1 MTVADISAPT
11 EPPEPAV
18 PNQDRRA
25 LRVEPMIELE
35 WSQAVEPHTALASI
49 TAATVPAE
57 TRRAWV
63 HRAPEDQ
70 VLALYRSA
78 SEVDPQLAAPWWL
91 KALAKGELSS
101 RAEGFL
107 LEDRVGKLLDAR
119 PGWVFV
125 PWSNDGDSGY
135 WEYMPS
141 ERRVTGPAVP
151 TTLVLTSR
159 HGGWLDIYPVHVTTV
174 EPPAPLAVGGMGD
187 LRSNLARWESV
198 F

>member
-1 MTVADISAPT
+1 MPRA
-11 EPPEPAV
+11 
-18 PNQDRRA
+18 RRE

-35 WSQAVEPHTALASI
+35 WSQAIEPHTALASI
-49 TAATVPAE
+49 AGATRPAE
-57 TRRAWV
+57 TRRAWI

-70 VLALYRSA
+70 VLALYTSA
-78 SEVDPQLAAPWWL
+78 SKVDRQLAAPWWL
-91 KALAKGELSS
+91 KALAAGELSS

-125 PWSNDGDSGY
+125 PWYSDGDSGY

-151 TTLVLTSR
+151 TTLVFTHR
-159 HGGWLDIYPVHVTTV
+159 HDGWLDIHPVHLTTAQS
-174 EPPAPLAVGGMGD
+174 PTPLAVKGMGD
-187 LRSNLARWESV
+187 LRSNLARWETV

>member
-1 MTVADISAPT
+1 
-11 EPPEPAV
+11 
-18 PNQDRRA
+18 
-25 LRVEPMIELE
+25 MIELE
-35 WSQAVEPHTALASI
+35 WSQAIEPHAALASI
-49 TAATVPAE
+49 SGAGKPSE

-70 VLALYRSA
+70 VLTLYRSA
-78 SEVDPQLAAPWWL
+78 TEVDSELPAPWWL
-91 KALAKGELSS
+91 KALANGELSS

-125 PWSNDGDSGY
+125 PWSSDGDCGY

-141 ERRVTGPAVP
+141 ERRVSGPAVP

-159 HGGWLDIYPVHVTTV
+159 HRGWLDIYPVHVTTGR
-174 EPPAPLAVGGMGD
+174 PPEPLAVGAMGD

>member
-1 MTVADISAPT
+1 MPKNGAGGR
-11 EPPEPAV
+11 E
-18 PNQDRRA
+18 

-35 WSQAVEPHTALASI
+35 WSQAIEPHTALASI
-49 TAATVPAE
+49 AAATKPSE

-70 VLALYRSA
+70 VLTLYRTA
-78 SEVDPQLAAPWWL
+78 SEVDSELPAPWWL
-91 KALAKGELSS
+91 KALTNGQLSS

-125 PWSNDGDSGY
+125 PWSSDGDCGY

-141 ERRVTGPAVP
+141 ERRVSGPAVP

-159 HGGWLDIYPVHVTTV
+159 HPGWLDIYPVHNTTGKA
-174 EPPAPLAVGGMGD
+174 PDPLAVGAVAD
-187 LRSNLARWESV
+187 LRANLARWESV
-198 F
+198 S